1 MFESVLAVKPSKPV
15 DFVERLEAVATFR
28 NMEQAESLAAAN
40 KRIANILRKNDVER
54 AIMTEE
60 LGRKFLDVDC
70 IYIKDLGNYEEY
82 FANE

>member
-1 MFESVLAVKPSKPV
+1 MHNTFTNNLQSV
-15 DFVERLEAVATFR
+15 
-28 NMEQAESLAAAN
+28 AEPEEDIDVRLAAII
-40 KRIANILRKNDVER
+40 KEVILDCLRKNDVER